1 VFHRGSG
8 VVFSGRS
15 RVVVLDRGHGS
26 RGGVGVVDDASSV
39 A

>member
-1 VFHRGSG
+1 MFHGGSR
-8 VVFSGRS
+8 VVFGGGS

-26 RGGVGVVDDASSV
+26 RSRVGVVDDTSSV